1 MTDEKRFVGIDFGI
15 KRIGVAVSD
24 PLGWFATPLA
34 TIENNPDFWK
44 KFFNLLRDYNIEAF
58 VVGYPL
64 KESGEVSAIIEEVDK
79 FIQRLEKKFRLP
91 VIKVDERYSSSI
103 AERQILESV
112 KSKKKRRD
120 KGLVD
125 RNAAAIILK
134 DFLEEREHGK

>member
-34 TIENNPDFWK
+34 TIENNSDFWK
-44 KFFNLLRDYNIEAF
+44 KFFNMLRDYKIEAF

-112 KSKKKRRD
+112 KSKKKRRE

-134 DFLEEREHGK
+134 DFLEEREHSK